1 MGASINLMSMSIDNR
16 LGLGQMKTTTIKL
29 QLAGKSYIF
38 LIGEIENV
46 LVKVDKF
53 ILPANFMVID
63 IEEDKDVPLSW
74 ANRFC
79 YEGGR
84 VDHGGVYL
92 VCGD

>member
-1 MGASINLMSMSIDNR
+1 M
-16 LGLGQMKTTTIKL
+16 
-29 QLAGKSYIF
+29 
-38 LIGEIENV
+38 

-74 ANRFC
+74 AYRFC